1 MSTSTPSTAS
11 GSSDSPLAHHLNTLF
26 APLDFN
32 QELSQRILTHMSHK
46 EAVQGH
52 NARFSFMG
60 RRVLHSY
67 LLLFLHSSTASP
79 PSLDYEDVASRALN
93 TYILGEFVAPQW
105 ALGDVIRWTPARPVE
120 DKGLTSLKGIGLY
133 KVHGTVVEA
142 VMGGV
147 FHQFGGSVA
156 HRLFHTRLLPHI
168 LLPGRS
174 EGLHDSFHEDALA
187 TCEKMGGANGP
198 LVLS

>member
-1 MSTSTPSTAS
+1 MSIIRNFPYHPINSCP
-11 GSSDSPLAHHLNTLF
+11 
-26 APLDFN
+26 
-32 QELSQRILTHMSHK
+32 
-46 EAVQGH
+46 
-52 NARFSFMG
+52 G

-67 LLLFLHSSTASP
+67 LLLFLHSSTASA

-147 FHQFGGSVA
+147 FHQFVRILSPCIHTLRH
-156 HRLFHTRLLPHI
+156 HRYIMNLTNIFLFLGRLGRTWVIPHTAAPPHPATGAIGRIARLVP
-168 LLPGRS
+168 
-174 EGLHDSFHEDALA
+174 
-187 TCEKMGGANGP
+187 
-198 LVLS
+198 

>member
-1 MSTSTPSTAS
+1 MSIIRNFLYNPNYSCS
-11 GSSDSPLAHHLNTLF
+11 
-26 APLDFN
+26 
-32 QELSQRILTHMSHK
+32 
-46 EAVQGH
+46 
-52 NARFSFMG
+52 G

-67 LLLFLHSSTASP
+67 LLLFLHSSPASA

-105 ALGDVIRWTPARPVE
+105 ALGDVIRWTPARPIE

-147 FHQFGGSVA
+147 FHQFVRTLSSCIHIFHDPRYITNSLYIFQGGSVA
-156 HRLFHTRLLPHI
+156 HRLFHPRLLPHI

-174 EGLHDSFHEDALA
+174 EGLHDSFHEHALA